1 VIGNTLASED
11 KAARQ
16 SRHPNALPVRLLVA
30 EADENACE
38 ALLGTLRNAAFT
50 LRAQYVE
57 DARGLREALQR
68 QAWDMLLLHRA
79 SPLGELRDV
88 VALVREFDAALPIL
102 LLDPM
107 ADAGAEHAIDDGV
120 DAGTGMGAFTAALRD
135 GATDVLPDDDR
146 ERLLLVFRR
155 EWENV
160 RERARLARAQSA
172 FDEIEHRIQLLLST
186 AEVGIAYVLDGM
198 HVFANDAYMRLFGY
212 SDVEDLLGATM
223 LDLVPVDEQDSLKAY
238 LRAIGDG
245 QREPLRLRCQHR
257 EGALFEA
264 DMTVESAVYDGE
276 ACWQVAMR
284 PRASVASL
292 AEVAAPADE
301 APAARDPL
309 DLLQQDIESFHAGLL
324 ASGLP
329 SCIGLLQWTDHAAC
343 RARLGLALCARVNL
357 RVDELMRE
365 AFAAP
370 HRILRVADDLT
381 LVLLQDLSTE
391 VARGELV
398 DIANHIAERCAR
410 ESHGAMK
417 LTLATHVAPLAD
429 ELSPDLSAV
438 DDLLRGVGL
447 LPAAPW
453 VPDGPHAEDVA
464 ASSPAA
470 SSPAASSP
478 ASSLPAAASAPAAAN
493 PSANPSA
500 MPAATPSASAH
511 AAPAHL
517 APASVVDLE
526 RRKRLTPAEAER
538 LHADVDRCLQ
548 ENAFTLMFQPII
560 SVRGDADELYEA
572 FLYTPA
578 RGGRDA
584 ASVQPLSFAELAR
597 DTLPMALCTRVDR
610 WLVLQAIKLLSTHR
624 ANGHDSRLVINLSGA
639 TVADASFPQWLGVAI
654 RAARLPADALVF
666 QLCEDDARHDVK
678 QAAQFTSALA
688 GLHCRTSVCHY
699 LGLDDP
705 RRFVQ
710 LLGIDFVKLDASLI
724 DAVQTGGERKTT
736 LARLI
741 DVLQNAGKL
750 TIVPMVES
758 ASLLSTLWTAGANY
772 IQGHYLQEPS
782 PEMDYVFTVEE

>member
-1 VIGNTLASED
+1 MIGNTLASED

-16 SRHPNALPVRLLVA
+16 VRHPNAMPVRLLVA

-38 ALLGTLRNAAFT
+38 SLLGTLRNAAFT

-57 DARGLREALQR
+57 DARGLRDALQR

-79 SPLGELRDV
+79 SPAGGLRDI

-102 LLDPM
+102 LLDPG
-107 ADAGAEHAIDDGV
+107 ANATAGHGTDDGV
-120 DAGTGMGAFTAALRD
+120 DAGTDVGSFTAALRD

-198 HVFANDAYMRLFGY
+198 HVFANEAYMRLFGY

-223 LDLVPVDEQDSLKAY
+223 LDLVPVDEQDTLKAY
-238 LRAIGDG
+238 LRAIGEG
-245 QREPLRLRCQHR
+245 RREPLRLRCQHR
-257 EGALFEA
+257 EGALFDA
-264 DMTVESAVYDGE
+264 DMTVEPAVYDGE

-284 PRASVASL
+284 PRAAAASQVEVATP
-292 AEVAAPADE
+292 AEAAPAT
-301 APAARDPL
+301 RDPL
-309 DLLQQDIESFHAGLL
+309 DVLQQDIEAFHAALL

-329 SCIGLLQWTDHAAC
+329 GCIGLLQWADHASC
-343 RARLGLALCARVNL
+343 RARLGLALCAQVNL
-357 RVDELMRE
+357 RLDELMRE
-365 AFAAP
+365 AFAEP

-381 LVLLQDLSTE
+381 LVLLQGISAE
-391 VARGELV
+391 VARAELT
-398 DIANHIAERCAR
+398 DIANNIAERCEK
-410 ESHGAMK
+410 ESHGAMRLA
-417 LTLATHVAPLAD
+417 LTTRVAPLAD
-429 ELSPDLSAV
+429 ELSPDLSKV
-438 DDLLRGVGL
+438 DDLLRGIGKLAVT
-447 LPAAPW
+447 PP
-453 VPDGPHAEDVA
+453 VPDVPPIVEPPPLPPPLP
-464 ASSPAA
+464 PAPLVGTD
-470 SSPAASSP
+470 PA
-478 ASSLPAAASAPAAAN
+478 
-493 PSANPSA
+493 
-500 MPAATPSASAH
+500 
-511 AAPAHL
+511 
-517 APASVVDLE
+517 
-526 RRKRLTPAEAER
+526 RRKQLTAREAER
-538 LHADVDRCLQ
+538 LHAEVDRCLQ

-578 RGGRDA
+578 RGGRDPSA
-584 ASVQPLSFAELAR
+584 VQPLSFAELAR
-597 DTLPMALCTRVDR
+597 DTLPVALCTRVDR

-666 QLCEDDARHDVK
+666 QICEDDARLDQK
-678 QAAQFTSALA
+678 QASQFTSALSA
-688 GLHCRTSVCHY
+688 LHCRTSVCHY
-699 LGLDDP
+699 LGLDEP

-710 LLGIDFVKLDASLI
+710 ALGVDFVKLDASLI

-741 DVLQNAGKL
+741 EVLQNAGKL